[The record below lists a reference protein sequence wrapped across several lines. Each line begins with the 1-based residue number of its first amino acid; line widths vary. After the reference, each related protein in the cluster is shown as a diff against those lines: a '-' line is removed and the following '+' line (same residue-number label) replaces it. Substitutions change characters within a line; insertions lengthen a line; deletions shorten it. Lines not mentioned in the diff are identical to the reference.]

1 VTISTA
7 AELSTRGGAAK
18 PLLAGRRGRGEQLLV
33 YVFVVLPVLA
43 LAAAVPLAWG
53 WGLSVLDVGL
63 AVGFYL
69 LSGFGVTVGLHR
81 YFTHRAFTANRWLR
95 IGLAI
100 AGSTALQGDVI
111 TWVADHRRHH
121 AFSDKAGDP
130 HSPWLFGTTPAAVA
144 KGFWHAN
151 VGWLF
156 VRDRTNPARFAPDL
170 LADGDIVRISRLF
183 PLLTAAGLLAPAVI
197 GGLVT
202 LSWWGAVTA
211 FVWAG
216 LVRAA
221 VLHHVTWSV
230 NSVCHM
236 VGERPFLTRDR
247 ARNVWPLAIVSLG
260 ESWHNLHHADPTCA
274 RHGVQRGQVDPS
286 ARVIWL
292 FEKLGWARDV
302 RWPTPARLA
311 RIDARGSSAG

>member
-1 VTISTA
+1 VTTSTA
-7 AELSTRGGAAK
+7 PEQLTRGGAAK
-18 PLLAGRRGRGEQLLV
+18 PLLAGRRPRGEQLLV
-33 YVFVVLPVLA
+33 YVFVVLPMLA
-43 LAAAVPLAWG
+43 LAAAVPMAWG
-53 WGLSVLDVGL
+53 WGLSWLDLGL
-63 AVGFYL
+63 AFGFYL

-81 YFTHRAFTANRWLR
+81 YFTHRAFTANRRLR

-121 AFSDKAGDP
+121 AYSDKVGDP

-144 KGFWHAN
+144 KGFWHAH

-156 VRDRTNPARFAPDL
+156 VRDRTNPARFTPDL
-170 LADGDIVRISRLF
+170 LADRDIVRISRLF
-183 PLLTAAGLLAPAVI
+183 PLWTAASLLAPAVI

-221 VLHHVTWSV
+221 VLHHITWSV
-230 NSVCHM
+230 NSICHM
-236 VGERPFLTRDR
+236 VGAQPFVTRDR
-247 ARNVWPLAIVSLG
+247 ARNVWPLAIASLG

-274 RHGVQRGQVDPS
+274 RHGVRRGQVDPS

-292 FEKLGWARDV
+292 FEKFGWARDV

-311 RIDARGSSAG
+311 RIDARGTSTA